1 MSIPTALSPSRGWE
15 QTKDFAAVV
24 KSEAQAM
31 KDVTLTGT
39 CTSAQL
45 IDYLQ
50 RLVAYKDVF
59 VAIGAVPGIAAYV
72 QAQVNNPGFN
82 IATEFTTMLNAV
94 DGVGGWLIANF
105 PKDGNGFLLAQTLD
119 GAGRIVQRTFSS
131 ATLSPFRA
139 TLDTLMA
146 TIS

>member
-15 QTKDFAAVV
+15 QMKDFASAM
-24 KSEAQAM
+24 KSEALAM

-50 RLVAYKDVF
+50 RLVAFKEVF
-59 VAIGAVPGIAAYV
+59 VAIGNVPGIAVYA
-72 QAQVNNPGFN
+72 QEQVNNPSFN

-94 DGVGGWLIANF
+94 DGAGGWLIANF

-119 GAGRIVQRTFSS
+119 GAGHLVQRTFTS
-131 ATLSPFRA
+131 ATLLPFRT
-139 TLDTLMA
+139 TLDTLIA
-146 TIS
+146 TVS